1 MPCAYGFLPATVYR
15 VMESSMG
22 VFLDSVPTSGI
33 IRVRDLMYSV
43 DKPFRLD
50 QGDVS
55 FDAPDSLKAALKAAV
70 DANQTHYLQTAGLP
84 RLQQLLAEKLRA
96 KNRIPVTSP
105 DEVMM
110 TNGGVH
116 ALYLACQALVE
127 PGDEVLV
134 PDPIWPQM
142 FSALVAAHAVPV
154 RVPLRESLGW
164 RFDLDELAS
173 RVTSRTRGVYI
184 NSPHNPTGGMLTP
197 SDLAGVA
204 DIASAHNLW
213 VIADE
218 AYEDVVF
225 DGHAHVSLASLPGMH
240 ERTVSVF
247 TFSKTYAITGL
258 RLGYV
263 VAKDPKVQDRIRKLI
278 GLTTNN
284 VSSVVQF
291 GGIGAL
297 EGSQEVVA
305 QFRKEL
311 QARRDLFCAG
321 AAEVSQGALAAPPP
335 PGAFYAFLRIA
346 DAWQPPAT
354 ATTASRSWAMVEH
367 LIGRG
372 RIGCVPGVDFGP
384 AGENHV
390 RFCFARSRAEL
401 DGALESMREV
411 FRN

>member
-1 MPCAYGFLPATVYR
+1 
-15 VMESSMG
+15 MG
-22 VFLDSVPTSGI
+22 AFLDTIPTSGI
-33 IRVRDLMYSV
+33 IRIRDLMYAV
-43 DKPFRLD
+43 DQPFRLD

-70 DANQTHYLQTAGLP
+70 DANHTHYLQTAGLP

-96 KNRIPVTSP
+96 KNRIPAVSP

-154 RVPLRESLGW
+154 RVRLRESLGW
-164 RFDLDELAS
+164 RFDFDELAS
-173 RVTSRTRGVYI
+173 RVTSKTRGLYI
-184 NSPHNPTGGMLTP
+184 NSPHNPTGGMLTH
-197 SDLAGVA
+197 SDLARVA
-204 DIASAHNLW
+204 ELATARNLW

-240 ERTVSVF
+240 ERTVSIF
-247 TFSKTYAITGL
+247 TFSKTYAVTGL
-258 RLGYV
+258 RLGYLV
-263 VAKDPKVQDRIRKLI
+263 SSDPTVQDRVRKLL

-291 GGIGAL
+291 GGVGAL
-297 EGSQEVVA
+297 EGSQDAIA
-305 QFRKEL
+305 QFRAEL

-321 AAEVSQGALAAPPP
+321 AAEASRGALSAPPP

-346 DAWQPPAT
+346 DDWPAPPT
-354 ATTASRSWAMVEH
+354 ATSSSRSWAMVEH
-367 LIGRG
+367 LISRG

-401 DGALESMREV
+401 DGALESMRLV
-411 FRN
+411 FRA

>member
-1 MPCAYGFLPATVYR
+1 
-15 VMESSMG
+15 MG

-33 IRVRDLMYSV
+33 IRIRDLMYSV

-50 QGDVS
+50 QGDLS
-55 FDAPDSLKAALKAAV
+55 FDAPDSLKEALKSAV
-70 DANQTHYLQTAGLP
+70 DANHTHYLQTAGLP
-84 RLQQLLAEKLRA
+84 RLQQALAEKLRA
-96 KNRIPVTSP
+96 KNRIPVATP
-105 DEVMM
+105 DEVMV

-154 RVPLRESLGW
+154 RVPLREALGW
-164 RFDLDELAS
+164 RFDFDELAS
-173 RVTSRTRGVYI
+173 RVSPKTRGLYI
-184 NSPHNPTGGMLTP
+184 NSPHNPTGGMLTA
-197 SDLAGVA
+197 SDVAQVAELA
-204 DIASAHNLW
+204 ASRNLW
-213 VIADE
+213 VISDE

-225 DGHAHVSLASLPGMH
+225 DGGEHLSLASLGGMH

-263 VAKDPKVQDRIRKLI
+263 VAKDARVQDRIRKLL

-291 GGIGAL
+291 GGVGAL
-297 EGSQEVVA
+297 QGSQDVVA
-305 QFRKEL
+305 RCCEEL

-321 AAEVSQGALAAPPP
+321 AADASGGVLAAPPP

-346 DAWQPPAT
+346 DDWHVPAS
-354 ATTASRSWAMVEH
+354 AISSSRSWAMVEH

-390 RFCFARSRAEL
+390 RFCFARSRVEL
-401 DGALESMREV
+401 EGALDSMREV
-411 FRN
+411 FRG

>member
-1 MPCAYGFLPATVYR
+1 
-15 VMESSMG
+15 
-22 VFLDSVPTSGI
+22 
-33 IRVRDLMYSV
+33 
-43 DKPFRLD
+43 
-50 QGDVS
+50 
-55 FDAPDSLKAALKAAV
+55 
-70 DANQTHYLQTAGLP
+70 
-84 RLQQLLAEKLRA
+84 LQQLIAEKLRA
-96 KNRIPVTSP
+96 KNRIPVASP

-142 FSALVAAHAVPV
+142 YSALVAAHAVPI
-154 RVPLRESLGW
+154 RVPLRETLGW
-164 RFDLDELAS
+164 RFDFDELAS
-173 RVTSRTRGVYI
+173 RVTSRTRGLYI
-184 NSPHNPTGGMLTP
+184 NSPHNPTGGMLTAA
-197 SDLAGVA
+197 DLARVA
-204 DIASAHNLW
+204 DIAAAHNLW
-213 VIADE
+213 VISDE

-225 DGHAHVSLASLPGMH
+225 DGREHLSLASLPGMH
-240 ERTVSVF
+240 DRTASIY
-247 TFSKTYAITGL
+247 TFSKTYAVTGL

-263 VAKDPKVQDRIRKLI
+263 VANDPKIQDRVRKLL

-297 EGSQEVVA
+297 EGSQDVVA
-305 QFRKEL
+305 QFRVEL
-311 QARRDLFCAG
+311 QSRRDLFCAG
-321 AAEVSQGALAAPPP
+321 AAEVSQGALSATPP

-346 DAWQPPAT
+346 DDWTAPPT
-354 ATTASRSWAMVEH
+354 STSSSRSWAMVEH
-367 LIGRG
+367 LIARG

-411 FRN
+411 FRSYPANL

>member
-1 MPCAYGFLPATVYR
+1 
-15 VMESSMG
+15 MG

-33 IRVRDLMYSV
+33 IRIRDLMYSV

-84 RLQQLLAEKLRA
+84 RLQQLLADKLRT
-96 KNRIPVTSP
+96 KNQIPVASP
-105 DEVMM
+105 DEVMI

-127 PGDEVLV
+127 PGDEVVV

-142 FSALVAAHAVPV
+142 FSALVAAHASPV

-164 RFDLDELAS
+164 RFDFDELAS
-173 RVTSRTRGVYI
+173 RVTPKTRGLYI
-184 NSPHNPTGGMLTP
+184 NSPHNPTGGMLTR
-197 SDLAGVA
+197 SDLERVA
-204 DIASAHNLW
+204 EIATAHNLW

-225 DGHAHVSLASLPGMH
+225 EGRPHVSLASLPGMH
-240 ERTVSVF
+240 ERTMSVF
-247 TFSKTYAITGL
+247 TFSKTYAVTGL

-263 VAKDPKVQDRIRKLI
+263 VATDPTIQDRVRKLL

-297 EGSQEVVA
+297 EGSQEAVA
-305 QFRKEL
+305 QFRAEL
-311 QARRDLFCAG
+311 QARRDLFCSG
-321 AAEVSQGALAAPPP
+321 AAEASRGMLSAPPP

-346 DAWQPPAT
+346 DDWPLPA
-354 ATTASRSWAMVEH
+354 AAKTTSRSWAMVEH
-367 LIGRG
+367 LIARG

-384 AGENHV
+384 AGEDHV
-390 RFCFARSRAEL
+390 RFCFARGRAEL
-401 DGALESMREV
+401 NGALDSMRKV
-411 FRN
+411 FAVP

>member
-1 MPCAYGFLPATVYR
+1 
-15 VMESSMG
+15 MG
-22 VFLDSVPTSGI
+22 AFLDSVPTSGI
-33 IRVRDLMYSV
+33 IRIRDLMYSV

-84 RLQQLLAEKLRA
+84 RLQQLLAEKLRTR
-96 KNRIPVTSP
+96 NRIPVASP
-105 DEVMM
+105 DEVMI

-142 FSALVAAHAVPV
+142 FSALVAAHAIPV
-154 RVPLRESLGW
+154 RVPLREALGW
-164 RFDLDELAS
+164 RFDFDELAS
-173 RVTSRTRGVYI
+173 RVTSKTRGLYI
-184 NSPHNPTGGMLTP
+184 NSPHNPTGGMLTQ
-197 SDLAGVA
+197 SDLERVA
-204 DIASAHNLW
+204 EIAVAHNLW

-225 DGHAHVSLASLPGMH
+225 EAQAHVSLASLPGMH
-240 ERTVSVF
+240 DRTVSVF

-263 VAKDPKVQDRIRKLI
+263 VSNDPKIQDRVRKLL

-284 VSSVVQF
+284 VSSVIQF

-297 EGSQEVVA
+297 EGSQEAVA
-305 QFRKEL
+305 QFRVEL
-311 QARRDLFCAG
+311 QARRDMFCAG
-321 AAEVSQGALAAPPP
+321 AAEASRGALSAPPP
-335 PGAFYAFLRIA
+335 PGAFYGFLRIA
-346 DAWQPPAT
+346 DDWPLPAA
-354 ATTASRSWAMVEH
+354 ATTTSRSWAMVEH
-367 LIGRG
+367 LIARG

-384 AGENHV
+384 AGENHI

-401 DGALESMREV
+401 NGALDSMRHV
-411 FRN
+411 FSG

>member
-1 MPCAYGFLPATVYR
+1 
-15 VMESSMG
+15 MG
-22 VFLDSVPTSGI
+22 MGAFLDSVPTSGI
-33 IRVRDLMYSV
+33 IRIRDLMYSV

-84 RLQQLLAEKLRA
+84 RLQQLLAGKLRA
-96 KNRIPVTSP
+96 KNRIPVASP
-105 DEVMM
+105 DEVMI

-116 ALYLACQALVE
+116 ALYLACQAMVE
-127 PGDEVLV
+127 PDDEVLV

-142 FSALVAAHAVPV
+142 FSALVAAHAAPV
-154 RVPLRESLGW
+154 RVPLREPLGW
-164 RFDLDELAS
+164 RFDFDELAS
-173 RVTSRTRGVYI
+173 RVTPRTRGLYI
-184 NSPHNPTGGMLTP
+184 NSPHNPTGGMLTR
-197 SDLAGVA
+197 SDLERVA
-204 DIASAHNLW
+204 EIAIAHNLW

-225 DGHAHVSLASLPGMH
+225 DGPAHVSLASLPGMH

-263 VAKDPKVQDRIRKLI
+263 VARDPTIQDRVRKLL

-297 EGSQEVVA
+297 EGSQDAVA
-305 QFRKEL
+305 QFREEL

-321 AAEVSQGALAAPPP
+321 AAAASRGLLSAPPP

-346 DAWQPPAT
+346 DDWPLPA
-354 ATTASRSWAMVEH
+354 AAQTTSRSWAMVEH
-367 LIGRG
+367 LIARG

-384 AGENHV
+384 AGENHI

-401 DGALESMREV
+401 TGALESMRGV
-411 FRN
+411 FGDS